1 MLRKFTRKR
10 ALVALSVVAVLATA
24 GAALAF
30 FSSTGSGTGSA
41 SVGSSDSRSRSQLVR
56 RRRTAVPRLRA
67 ETLSYTV
74 HNPSAGSQNLSSTSA
89 AVASSGGNIFSGGTA
104 VPGCLAADFTATNTK
119 PTPMPQ
125 VLIWRR
131 DFDRRQRERDD
142 AGFWCQPGSCQGKT
156 PDITVSAS

>member
-41 SVGSSDSRSRSQLVR
+41 SVGSSTHFTV
-56 RRRTAVPRLRA
+56 AVSPATGGPLLPGSGT
-67 ETLSYTV
+67 ENLSYTV
-74 HNPSAGSQNLSSTSA
+74 NNPGAGSQNLSSTSA
-89 AVASSGGNIFSGGTA
+89 AVASSGGNITTNGTP

-125 VLIWRR
+125 VLVGGATSTAGSVSVTMQ
-131 DFDRRQRERDD
+131 DSGANQD
-142 AGFWCQPGSCQGKT
+142 ACQGKT